1 VRCRGTGNKDVSKE
15 YYTDKDEEVSN
26 REEEVEESNAESALF
41 LVLFTWMNRCSGD
54 IAWD

>member
-26 REEEVEESNAESALF
+26 REEEVEESNAASALF